1 MWARLASVYERL
13 FQVFRDFS
21 TWYLKGK
28 FSRLVDS
35 FNSTFLE
42 KVEKAEEGIMNS
54 ISLIELE
61 GQNGGLA
68 IQLNTMETM
77 NNMENDIA
85 ELKEGMRET
94 TTFLRQINY
103 SGQPQG
109 RWAGEA
115 MQRVLLAMASGALP
129 ALCKSMIR

>member
-1 MWARLASVYERL
+1 MCSRLASVYERL
-13 FQVFRDFS
+13 FKVFREFS

-42 KVEKAEEGIMNS
+42 EVKKAEAGIMNS

-68 IQLNTMETM
+68 IQLNTIETIS
-77 NNMENDIA
+77 NVENEIA
-85 ELKEGMRET
+85 ELKEGMSET
-94 TTFLRQINY
+94 VTLLRQLNY

-129 ALCKSMIR
+129 ALCKLMIR